1 MEELLEFLMDKCS
14 KGLEEAKE
22 KCVDPSLK
30 HELESIQDVLGLP
43 KPENRSTPLKLKDE
57 RVMKDKLYDLI
68 STLTD
73 ITVSH
78 THNRP
83 VRIICSPLQIRSR
96 RNTQKRHLGLI
107 KAALQD
113 QLGQGQG
120 PTDGSPDSKEED
132 GRLGTRFTCW
142 ISKILTV
149 PKGTKNNSP
158 NQKGANGAG
167 SAAPGEGTKDP
178 SSNEKKVECS
188 VSETLPEIKLDKILG
203 FDDKREKIEDCL
215 NVRNRGGHI
224 EIGIVGMC
232 GTGKTTLAQLVYERV
247 VGEFKHGIW
256 VNLPHNLKSND
267 DKYFEQI
274 LSEILSEILK
284 QCREDKVD
292 PKNNFKQCGEDKVDP
307 KYNFKQCGEDKVD
320 PAQYKKQQL
329 LRIIRNRL
337 LGKSYLL
344 VLDGVWDADMD
355 WYFELGKALD
365 WHYKDGDF
373 GNDGSKSAVII
384 TTRLE
389 EPAKTMVGIS
399 PSALH
404 HIHPEDFSKD
414 TCWSIF
420 INQVKR
426 EIGEIEEDNAI
437 LLELENDT
445 KLSNDIKE
453 QCDGL
458 PLAAVTLAKITPKL
472 ISQQK

>member
-30 HELESIQDVLGLP
+30 HELESIQGVLGFP
-43 KPENRSTPLKLKDE
+43 KSENSSSTPLKLKDKS
-57 RVMKDKLYDLI
+57 VMKDKLYDLI

-96 RNTQKRHLGLI
+96 RKTQKRHLGLI

-132 GRLGTRFTCW
+132 GRLGTCFTCW
-142 ISKILTV
+142 ISKIMTV

-158 NQKGANGAG
+158 NHKGANGAG
-167 SAAPGEGTKDP
+167 SDPPGKGTNDP
-178 SSNEKKVECS
+178 SSNEKKDECS
-188 VSETLPEIKLDKILG
+188 GPKTSPEIERDNILD
-203 FDDKREKIEDCL
+203 FEDKRQEIEDCL
-215 NVRNRGGHI
+215 NVQNRGGHI

-232 GTGKTTLAQLVYERV
+232 GTGKTTLAQLVYDSKKVIE
-247 VGEFKHGIW
+247 EFEHRIW
-256 VNLPHNLKSND
+256 VNLPHKLKSND
-267 DKYFEQI
+267 DTYFEKI
-274 LSEILSEILK
+274 LSVILK
-284 QCREDKVD
+284 QC
-292 PKNNFKQCGEDKVDP
+292 GE
-307 KYNFKQCGEDKVD
+307 E
-320 PAQYKKQQL
+320 AQYKKQQL

-344 VLDGVWDADMD
+344 VLDGVWNADMD

-384 TTRLE
+384 TARLE

-399 PSALH
+399 ALH
-404 HIHPEDFSKD
+404 HIHPQDLKD

-426 EIGEIEEDNAI
+426 EIREDDPI
-437 LLELENDT
+437 LLELGKDT
-445 KLSNDIKE
+445 QLSNDIKE

-458 PLAAVTLAKITPKL
+458 PLAAVTLATIIPDL
-472 ISQQK
+472 IRQQKEQGAAAQPGSSVEVPA

>member
-30 HELESIQDVLGLP
+30 HELESIQGVLGLP
-43 KPENRSTPLKLKDE
+43 KPENSSSTPLKLKDE
-57 RVMKDKLYDLI
+57 REMKDKLYDLI

-142 ISKILTV
+142 ISKIMTV
-149 PKGTKNNSP
+149 PKGTRNNSP

-167 SAAPGEGTKDP
+167 SEPPGEGTNDP
-178 SSNEKKVECS
+178 SSNEKKDECS
-188 VSETLPEIKLDKILG
+188 GPETLPEIDPDNILDYE
-203 FDDKREKIEDCL
+203 DKRQKIEDCL
-215 NVRNRGGHI
+215 NVQNRGGHI

-232 GTGKTTLAQLVYERV
+232 GTGKTTLAQLVYYSKKV
-247 VGEFKHGIW
+247 EFEHRIW
-256 VNLPHNLKSND
+256 VNLPHKLKSND
-267 DKYFEQI
+267 DTYFEKI
-274 LSEILSEILK
+274 LIVILE
-284 QCREDKVD
+284 QC
-292 PKNNFKQCGEDKVDP
+292 
-307 KYNFKQCGEDKVD
+307 KVD

-399 PSALH
+399 ALH
-404 HIHPEDFSKD
+404 HIQPQDLKD

-426 EIGEIEEDNAI
+426 EIGEIERMI
-437 LLELENDT
+437 R
-445 KLSNDIKE
+445 S
-453 QCDGL
+453 C
-458 PLAAVTLAKITPKL
+458 
-472 ISQQK
+472 